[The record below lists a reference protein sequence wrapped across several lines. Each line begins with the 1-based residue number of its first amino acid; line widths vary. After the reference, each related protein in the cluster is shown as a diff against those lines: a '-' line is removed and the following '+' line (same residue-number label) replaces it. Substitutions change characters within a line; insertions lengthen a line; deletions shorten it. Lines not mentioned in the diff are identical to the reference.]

1 MSTASDTKSKIKSK
15 IGKKNI
21 ISTALAEPF
30 LGVQNPDE
38 DVLPDE
44 PLVGDDNQ
52 VTGTLTSQVPDRT
65 VPTFVPNKSESNSVT
80 PVIAPPTGGRK
91 VSANGDLQL
100 AYIVY
105 NNQLYSLRPDEFDAL
120 DYNDINASMIGRRTL
135 KHNPTN
141 VFGKGELLRST
152 EDRRPLFFVKEGK
165 LVRMDTIETPTKAES
180 VKADKS
186 VKTLK
191 GNGPNIIYIDD
202 RRYVEQNG
210 GSHLYS
216 INAAQFSDVM
226 SGKIKL
232 NGHKILIHLPTCV
245 TRDKDGFLHS
255 SQPERRPMYRF
266 QLANAEADIAED
278 GIVAVDV
285 AEVSALDQRE
295 VLSKDDD
302 ISEIVVQSPTQ
313 TLEADNQDLNS

>member
-30 LGVQNPDE
+30 LSVQNPDE
-38 DVLPDE
+38 DNMPDE
-44 PLVGDDNQ
+44 PLEGDDNQ
-52 VTGTLTSQVPDRT
+52 VTGTLTSQVPEST
-65 VPTFVPNKSESNSVT
+65 VAPLVFHKPESSSVA

-91 VSANGDLQL
+91 VSANGELQL

-105 NNQLYSLRPDEFDAL
+105 NTKLHSLRPDEFDAL
-120 DYNDINASMIGRRTL
+120 DLNDIESSMKGRREL

-165 LVRMDTIETPTKAES
+165 LVRMDTIPVPQKAET
-180 VKADKS
+180 VKVDKTAKVS
-186 VKTLK
+186 N

-226 SGKIKL
+226 SGKVKL
-232 NGHKILIHLPTCV
+232 DGHKILIHLPTCV

-255 SQPERRPMYRF
+255 SQPERRPMYRY
-266 QLANAEADIAED
+266 QVANAEAGVEEA
-278 GIVAVDV
+278 IVPVDV
-285 AEVSALDQRE
+285 LETHVAELSNQQADNEPATVNTGDSPDVSEDE
-295 VLSKDDD
+295 VL
-302 ISEIVVQSPTQ
+302 
-313 TLEADNQDLNS
+313 NS